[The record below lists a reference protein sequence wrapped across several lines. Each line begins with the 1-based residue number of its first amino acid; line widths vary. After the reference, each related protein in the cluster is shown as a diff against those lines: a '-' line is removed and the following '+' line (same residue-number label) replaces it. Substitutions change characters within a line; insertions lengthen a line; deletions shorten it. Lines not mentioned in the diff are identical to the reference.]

1 MSVNDFLTKQNVDL
15 LWEVIIDDDL
25 FKNKPKELINQIGS
39 MFTQHLRGFNEAGK
53 NNSNNLMSMN
63 KRFIGLILNHSRSI
77 INESKNPV
85 KSKELITSTD
95 LQTERMSQFE
105 KDLSQKQTEFSSAM
119 SLQVPP
125 VPKFSDNNL
134 DEPMGEMGLAIK
146 KAVEQRNYDIEQVNK
161 TLNKSNADSWLKP
174 QETSVKSEK
183 IIPLKNQKSDS
194 NIYHQNSHVQNSL
207 KYIKIAD
214 ENIENTIIKKD
225 IIDLGPKKQIT
236 WEDENITLKIV
247 DKENENDI
255 IENDIIENDIIETN
269 IFKKLKKINP
279 EINQEVNEFLNMNNR
294 MNILEDK
301 LEGLNN
307 KIDLILQ
314 ILSEK

>member
-1 MSVNDFLTKQNVDL
+1 MSTNDFLTKQNVDL

-39 MFTQHLRGFNEAGK
+39 MFTQTLRGFNDFEK
-53 NNSNNLMSMN
+53 NNSTTLMSMN
-63 KRFIGLILNHSRSI
+63 KKFIGLMLNRSRSI
-77 INESKNPV
+77 IVSNKNPV
-85 KSKELITSTD
+85 KTKELITSTD

-105 KDLSQKQTEFSSAM
+105 KDLSQKQSEFSSAM

-134 DEPMGEMGLAIK
+134 DEPMGEMELAIK

-174 QETSVKSEK
+174 QETSLKSEK
-183 IIPLKNQKSDS
+183 IIPLKNQKSD
-194 NIYHQNSHVQNSL
+194 YVQNSHVQNSL

-255 IENDIIENDIIETN
+255 IENDIIENN

-279 EINQEVNEFLNMNNR
+279 EINQEINESSIMNNR

-307 KIDLILQ
+307 KLDLIIKILQ
-314 ILSEK
+314 P